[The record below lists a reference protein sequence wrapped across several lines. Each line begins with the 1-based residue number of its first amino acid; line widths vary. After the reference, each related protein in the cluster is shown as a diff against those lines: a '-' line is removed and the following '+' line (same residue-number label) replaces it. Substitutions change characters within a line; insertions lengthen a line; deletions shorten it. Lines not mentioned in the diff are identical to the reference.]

1 MEANAK
7 NNSVLSKIWK
17 MISKQKAV
25 IAIIVLL
32 LIVLVSN
39 NRALFYNQRN
49 ILGILRSAAIIEI
62 VAFGVSVAVICGGCD
77 LSCGGVLSLS
87 GIIAIMLIN
96 SGLPIV
102 IGILGALV
110 CGALIGFVN
119 GFLVVHQKTEPFI
132 ITLGMGMLLKGVA
145 QQLTDAHPLAC
156 KSDTFMNIS
165 NTTFFGIP
173 SLVVYM
179 AVLLVLF
186 FCLLR
191 FTSYG
196 RNCYAIGGNY
206 DVAQYSGIP
215 VVFTKWSAF
224 VISGATA
231 ALAGVLLASRMNT
244 GNSVYGDDTGMLVNC
259 GVVIGGTSFAGG
271 VGGIPQSFIG
281 LLVLQLLDNVMSTIN
296 VDAYVQKLLTGV
308 IIVLIIA
315 SDCFGRKLK
324 RERV

>member
-32 LIVLVSN
+32 LIVLVSK

-179 AVLLVLF
+179 VILLVLF

-308 IIVLIIA
+308 IIVLLIA